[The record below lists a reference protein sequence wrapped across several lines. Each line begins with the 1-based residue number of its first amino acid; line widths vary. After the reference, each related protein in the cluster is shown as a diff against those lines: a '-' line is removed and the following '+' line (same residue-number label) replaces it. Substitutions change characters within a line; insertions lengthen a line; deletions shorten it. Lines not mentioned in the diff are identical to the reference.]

1 MDKVKVGI
9 IGVGYLGMQHARILS
24 YLEEAELRGVADI
37 NFRKAVEIGN
47 RHGVQYYQNYEKML
61 DEIDAAIVATP
72 TSEHFSISMKLLKEG
87 KNILVEK
94 PITETVEQAEE
105 LVKTAKKQRLVL
117 QAGHLERFN
126 PAVEAIEDLIS
137 EPKFIEVQRL
147 GSFSARSLDIDVVL
161 DLMIH
166 DLDIILALIRDD
178 VSLIKSSGI
187 HVLSDK
193 IDIAN
198 ARLEFK
204 SGCVATLTASR
215 VHQGKVRKLRIF
227 EPTSYY
233 SIDYIDQEV
242 KAFPL
247 NGRQTDIKTLK
258 IKKEEPLKKELQN
271 FFRCICDGKVRKVSG
286 EEGLRALKLAY
297 SVLEEASAYTVRL
310 KTCPSLPSWRSH
322 Q

>member
-1 MDKVKVGI
+1 MEKVKVGI
-9 IGVGYLGMQHARILS
+9 IGVGYLGTQHARILS
-24 YLEEAELRGVADI
+24 YLEEAELIGVADI
-37 NFRKAVEIGN
+37 DFKKAMVIGN
-47 RHGVQYYQNYEKML
+47 RHGVKYYDNYEDML
-61 DEIDAAIVATP
+61 DEIDAGIVATP
-72 TSEHFSISMKLLKEG
+72 TSEHFAISKKLLQKG
-87 KNILVEK
+87 KSVLVEK
-94 PITETVEQAEE
+94 PITETVQQAEK
-105 LVKTAKKQRLVL
+105 LVEAADKNGIIL
-117 QAGHLERFN
+117 QTGHLERFN
-126 PAVEAIEDLIS
+126 PAVEALEDLIS

-166 DLDIILALIRDD
+166 DLDIIMALIKDEVKVIR
-178 VSLIKSSGI
+178 STGI

-198 ARLEFK
+198 ARLEFA
-204 SGCVATLTASR
+204 SGCIATLTASR

-242 KAFPL
+242 KVFPL

-271 FFRCICDGKVRKVSG
+271 FFRCIIDGKKRKVTG

-297 SVLEEASAYTVRL
+297 SVLNEAEM
-310 KTCPSLPSWRSH
+310 
-322 Q
+322 